1 MSRVVA
7 LTGNQAAAEAMR
19 QIRPEVCAAY
29 PITPST
35 QVMETFAQ
43 FVADGVADT
52 ELIAVESEHSA
63 MSACVGAAAAGGR
76 VMTATSSQGLAL
88 MHEVLYVASG
98 LRLPIVMAVA
108 TRALSAPINIHGDH
122 SDAMGSRDAGWIQLY
137 AEDGQGVYD
146 SLLQAV
152 RIAEHPRILLPVMV
166 CYDGFTTSHTI
177 ERLELLEEA
186 AVREFVGDY
195 RPAHPLLDLKHPVT
209 YGPLVLPDYFTE
221 IKRQQREA
229 MSHAPEVIQE
239 VGEVFG
245 HRFGRFYGLFESFR
259 LEDARVAI
267 LIMGSAAGTAKGVV
281 ELLRQ
286 VRVKAGLVT
295 LRAFRPFPARELAA
309 ALKHVQAVAVLDR
322 ADSAGSPGGPLFTD
336 LRAALD
342 GLDARPRVVNYVYGL
357 GGRDIR
363 PEDIRRVYQR
373 LLRVTAGEEEDG
385 TVCEYL
391 TLRESPGTLAP
402 VGGA

>member
-43 FVADGVADT
+43 FVADGIVDT
-52 ELIAVESEHSA
+52 ELITVESEHSA

-98 LRLPIVMAVA
+98 LRLPVVMAVA

-122 SDAMGSRDAGWIQLY
+122 SDTMGSRDAGWIQLY
-137 AEDGQGVYD
+137 AEDGQEVYD

-152 RIAEHPRILLPVMV
+152 RIAEHPQVLLPVMV
-166 CYDGFTTSHTI
+166 CFDGFTTSHTI
-177 ERLELLEEA
+177 ERVQFLEDAEVQA
-186 AVREFVGDY
+186 FVGEY
-195 RPAHPLLDLKHPVT
+195 RPAHPLLDLKRPVT

-229 MSHAPEVIQE
+229 MSQAPRVIQE
-239 VGEVFG
+239 VGKAFG
-245 HRFGRFYGLFESFR
+245 DRFGRFYGLFEASH
-259 LEDARVAI
+259 LDDAQVAI
-267 LIMGSAAGTAKGVV
+267 LIMGSAAGTARGVV
-281 ELLRQ
+281 EGLRQ
-286 VRVKAGLVT
+286 EGVKAGLLK
-295 LRAFRPFPARELAA
+295 LRAFRPFPAEELAA
-309 ALKHVQAVAVLDR
+309 ALAHLQAVAVLDR
-322 ADSAGSPGGPLFTD
+322 ADSPGSPGGPLFTD

-342 GLDARPRVVNYVYGL
+342 GLQVRPAVLNYVYGL
-357 GGRDIR
+357 GGRDIL

-373 LLRVTAGEEEDG
+373 LLRVAAGEEGD
-385 TVCEYL
+385 TAVCEYL
-391 TLRESPGTLAP
+391 TLREDPIRLAP